1 MSSTISI
8 EVSPE
13 EAQLHLIQR
22 QREEEAK
29 AYARKKARERQQQLA
44 SMGMYGDLDGSRKE
58 VQSQLDKA
66 IEGFEKFLEGKY
78 HSLSKTAKLLPILKT
93 IPKKD
98 RETLISDALDV
109 MLNSVDNVSLTGVV
123 HRLGDLVEVSVNF
136 IREREAN
143 SKLTAKLKR
152 ALEQQSSAAGRMRT
166 IQYTLR
172 VNHQT
177 WEEWNP
183 DVKVVLGQIILHVLM
198 ESTDLFET
206 ETREVHTSSYF

>member
-1 MSSTISI
+1 
-8 EVSPE
+8 

-123 HRLGDLVEVSVNF
+123 HRLGDLVEVSV
-136 IREREAN
+136 
-143 SKLTAKLKR
+143 
-152 ALEQQSSAAGRMRT
+152 
-166 IQYTLR
+166 
-172 VNHQT
+172 
-177 WEEWNP
+177 
-183 DVKVVLGQIILHVLM
+183 
-198 ESTDLFET
+198 
-206 ETREVHTSSYF
+206 

>member
-1 MSSTISI
+1 MNSTISI

-22 QREEEAK
+22 QREEKAK
-29 AYARKKARERQQQLA
+29 AYARQKARERQQQLA
-44 SMGMYGDLDGSRKE
+44 SMGLYGDLDGSRKE

-66 IEGFEKFLEGKY
+66 IEGLENFLEAKY
-78 HSLSKTAKLLPILKT
+78 NSLSKTAKLIPILKK

-98 RETLISDALDV
+98 REILVSDSLDLL
-109 MLNSVDNVSLTGVV
+109 LNSIDTVTLTGIV

-143 SKLTAKLKR
+143 SKMTAKMKR
-152 ALEQQSSAAGRMRT
+152 LLEQQSSADGRIRT
-166 IQYTLR
+166 IKYALR

-177 WEEWNP
+177 WEEWKP
-183 DVKVVLGQIILHVLM
+183 DVKVVLGQILLHVLM

-206 ETREVHTSSYF
+206 ETREVSTSSYF